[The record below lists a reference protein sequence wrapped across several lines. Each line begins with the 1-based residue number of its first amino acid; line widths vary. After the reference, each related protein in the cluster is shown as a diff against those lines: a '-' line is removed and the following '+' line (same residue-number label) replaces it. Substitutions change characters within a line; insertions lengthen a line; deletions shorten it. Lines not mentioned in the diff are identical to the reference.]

1 MQSYTGIFGCSK
13 DVKSWDS
20 DKFLRRSLRSHEC
33 NNYDSK
39 MSHTDK
45 WCSNYVIITCIKG
58 SYENSKSFMN
68 TVGGVDNVW
77 LGCRARNTP
86 KEWATA
92 PADLM
97 VNCRSAADPGQ
108 FCVGK

>member
-1 MQSYTGIFGCSK
+1 
-13 DVKSWDS
+13 
-20 DKFLRRSLRSHEC
+20 
-33 NNYDSK
+33 
-39 MSHTDK
+39 
-45 WCSNYVIITCIKG
+45 
-58 SYENSKSFMN
+58 MN

-77 LGCRARNTP
+77 LGCRSRNPP

-97 VNCRSAADPGQ
+97 VNCRSAADPGR